1 MSVNVSKKIYL
12 ECFAYLQKHSYRF
25 FSNNFSGALIKKVNK
40 HVGAIDH
47 ISDILLL
54 EISTI
59 ALNSLF
65 ILIVMGT
72 QNIYLALIL

>member
-1 MSVNVSKKIYL
+1 M
-12 ECFAYLQKHSYRF
+12 
-25 FSNNFSGALIKKVNK
+25 IKKVNK

-47 ISDILLL
+47 ITDILLL

-65 ILIVMGT
+65 IVIVTGA
-72 QNIYLALIL
+72 QNIYLGLIL